1 MVLFSLPE
9 LSDKAEIDED
19 VMDDMSGEKEIA
31 WRFPE
36 ASTTIT
42 LNKYYD
48 DELVGT
54 FTEQIFT

>member
-1 MVLFSLPE
+1 LVLFSLPE

-36 ASTTIT
+36 ASTTIA
-42 LNKYYD
+42 LNK
-48 DELVGT
+48 
-54 FTEQIFT
+54 